1 MVKPMVD
8 KTKRWFIGACIVL
21 ALFLDGCMSLS
32 PVSPSMGTFSPSPI
46 PTMLPSLIPRVASP
60 TPEPT
65 LLPIPTLGASLPD
78 IPSFGVIYIC
88 EKPPVTNLCLARF
101 PNGEVR
107 RLTDLPMSSRV
118 TDFIV
123 SLDHRWALYIR
134 QSDDSFAGELWRVN
148 LGSGD
153 NQPIILRHPPRAV
166 NGLAWSPTGEIAY
179 IASPPDAPT
188 VPTDRDELWLLSA
201 GGTQSK
207 QIIPADPDDT
217 IGWRWPHWS
226 RDGRF
231 LFINR
236 FLSGEAT
243 QLTEQSVLY
252 ALDVSTQRLQRV
264 ARGVRLLDQTQD
276 GKQLLLIGYHD
287 YSSQLWVMDWPPVD
301 LPRLLTP
308 KGQSDAHAYWSSD
321 GSRILF
327 ASGKANT
334 EGVSYQIWLMN
345 ADGSHRQALTRG
357 PDALPQWLAGG
368 GDRYVLFLSN
378 ESNELHL
385 LDLQTKQTWS
395 LGLFVSGNYTSVP
408 FP

>member
-8 KTKRWFIGACIVL
+8 KKKRWFIGVCIVL
-21 ALFLDGCMSLS
+21 ALFLDGCMSS
-32 PVSPSMGTFSPSPI
+32 SSVPPSSPI
-46 PTMLPSLIPRVASP
+46 PTILPSLTPGVASP

-65 LLPIPTLGASLPD
+65 PLPIPTLGTSLPD

-88 EKPPVTNLCLARF
+88 EKLPVTNLCLARF

-107 RLTDLPMSSRV
+107 HLTDLPMSSRV

-123 SLDHRWALYIR
+123 SPDHRWALYIR
-134 QSDDSFAGELWRVN
+134 QSDHSFAGELWRVN

-153 NQPIILRHPPRAV
+153 NQPIPRHPPRAV

-179 IASPPDAPT
+179 ITSPPDAPT
-188 VPTDRDELWLLSA
+188 IPTDRDELWLLSVS
-201 GGTQSK
+201 GTQSK
-207 QIIPADPDDT
+207 HIIPFNPDDT
-217 IGWRWPHWS
+217 IGWRWPRWS

-276 GKQLLLIGYHD
+276 GKQLLLISYRDH
-287 YSSQLWVMDWPPVD
+287 SSQLWVMDWPLADP
-301 LPRLLTP
+301 PRLLTP
-308 KGQSDAHAYWSSD
+308 EGQSDAHAYWSSD
-321 GSRILF
+321 GGRILF
-327 ASGKANT
+327 ASGKANI

-345 ADGSHRQALTRG
+345 ADGGHRQALTRG

-368 GDRYVLFLSN
+368 GDRYVLFLKERSN
-378 ESNELHL
+378 VPPNELHL
-385 LDLQTKQTWS
+385 LDLQTKRSWS
-395 LGLFVSGNYTSVP
+395 LGLFVSGNYTSIP
-408 FP
+408 